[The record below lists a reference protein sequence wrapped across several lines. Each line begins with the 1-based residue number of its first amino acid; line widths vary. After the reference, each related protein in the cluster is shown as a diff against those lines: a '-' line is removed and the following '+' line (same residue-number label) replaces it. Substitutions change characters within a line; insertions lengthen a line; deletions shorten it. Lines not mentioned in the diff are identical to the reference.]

1 MSDQES
7 LVAPSRRGPAPA
19 ADTARPARRRRSTWR
34 DPRMAGGLV
43 LIGVAVALGAWAV
56 STAADTQQVYVLTR
70 DVAPGQDLTADGVLS
85 LVDAHPGTDAYIP
98 AGQLPESAVAQRSLS
113 AGELLPSSAVGART
127 PEDLRA
133 VVLKVSSSLP
143 AGTTAGDVVDLW
155 VLPDARGA
163 AEGSRTQAEVVAEH
177 LTVSAVGQTDEG
189 LIGNDT
195 TEVEVLVPAGSV
207 AAVLTAV
214 GGDGALVL
222 VPGTAGS

>member
-1 MSDQES
+1 
-7 LVAPSRRGPAPA
+7 
-19 ADTARPARRRRSTWR
+19 
-34 DPRMAGGLV
+34 MAGGLA
-43 LIGVAVALGAWAV
+43 LIGAAVALGAWAV
-56 STAADTQQVYVLTR
+56 SAAADTQQVYVLAR
-70 DVAPGQDLTADGVLS
+70 DVAPGQDLTAEGVLS

-98 AGQLPESAVAQRSLS
+98 AGRLPERAVAQRSLS
-113 AGELLPSSAVGART
+113 AGELLPAGAVGART

-143 AGTTAGDVVDLW
+143 AGTTTGDVVDLW
-155 VLPDARGA
+155 VLPAARGT
-163 AEGSRTQAEVVAEH
+163 AEDDGAQAEVVAEH
-177 LTVSAVGQTDEG
+177 LTISAVGQTDEG
-189 LIGNDT
+189 LIDKGT

>member
-43 LIGVAVALGAWAV
+43 LIGAAVALGAWAV

-85 LVDAHPGTDAYIP
+85 LVDAHPGTDAYVR
-98 AGQLPESAVAQRSLS
+98 AGQLPASAVAQRSLS
-113 AGELLPSSAVGART
+113 AGELLPTSAVGSET
-127 PEDLRA
+127 SDDLRA
-133 VVLKVSSSLP
+133 VVLKVSSGLP
-143 AGTTAGDVVDLW
+143 ADTGVGDVVDLW
-155 VLPDARGA
+155 ALPAAQVTAEDA
-163 AEGSRTQAEVVAEH
+163 RTQAEVVAEH
-177 LTVSAVGQTDEG
+177 LIVSTVGQTGES
-189 LIGNDT
+189 LIGQNT
-195 TEVEVLVPAGSV
+195 TEVEVLVPADSV
-207 AAVLTAV
+207 AEVLTAV

-222 VPGTAGS
+222 VPGNAGS